1 MGKTSLTIQFCNN
14 TFSSTYKQTLG
25 VDFFTKKVYI
35 KEANREV
42 SYLIWDTAGQE
53 YYDSITKRYYKG
65 ADAAVLVFSI
75 TDRNSYIKIP
85 YWHEKIKSECG
96 SIPVLLAMNKIDIEK
111 GREVTIK
118 EAFEFAYSMGLEL
131 ILTSCKNNTRVSELF
146 EKLAAMYLK
155 EHCIIE
161 EDEEYEDDSEQRK
174 SGNNNTLQSVKNT
187 IPKSPKSMNVE
198 SFAEMQTKN
207 NVRSFK
213 LKIIKYEN
221 KNIDDNKKNTKHYKK
236 CC

>member
-14 TFSSTYKQTLG
+14 TFSPNYKQTLG

-53 YYDSITKRYYKG
+53 YYDSITRRYYKG

-85 YWHEKIKSECG
+85 YWHEKIKNECG

-118 EAFEFAYSMGLEL
+118 ETFEFAYSMNLEL

-155 EHCIIE
+155 DHCIIE
-161 EDEEYEDDSEQRK
+161 EDEEYEDDSDQRK
-174 SGNNNTLQSVKNT
+174 SGNNNTLRTVKDAP
-187 IPKSPKSMNVE
+187 PKTPKSMNVE
-198 SFAEMQTKN
+198 SFAEMQAKDN
-207 NVRSFK
+207 LKSFK

-221 KNIDDNKKNTKHYKK
+221 KNIDNNKKNTKHYKK

>member
-1 MGKTSLTIQFCNN
+1 
-14 TFSSTYKQTLG
+14 
-25 VDFFTKKVYI
+25 
-35 KEANREV
+35 
-42 SYLIWDTAGQE
+42 
-53 YYDSITKRYYKG
+53 
-65 ADAAVLVFSI
+65 
-75 TDRNSYIKIP
+75 
-85 YWHEKIKSECG
+85 
-96 SIPVLLAMNKIDIEK
+96 
-111 GREVTIK
+111 
-118 EAFEFAYSMGLEL
+118 MGLEL